1 MIETKTYT
9 IYEDFWS
16 DDSYRPKLQ
25 FKNKVQNRMKLVTV
39 LLTLF

>member
-16 DDSYRPKLQ
+16 DDSYTGPNYSLKIK
-25 FKNKVQNRMKLVTV
+25 FKNR
-39 LLTLF
+39 